1 MIKVVFFDMYGT
13 LAGFEPSRYEVQS
26 RAGADFGIEVTPE
39 GTLRGYAAADAYM
52 NEQNAVLPMRLRNA
66 EKRDEMF
73 AEYER
78 LVLQG
83 SGVEVTRDVA
93 LEVFRRLRQIPYE
106 LAPFDDVVPALQD
119 LRSRGLA
126 VGLISN
132 IDRDGSELVDSLGL
146 GDHLDFAVTSS
157 EAGADKP
164 DPRIFQVALAKAGA
178 GPQEAMHVGDQPAS
192 DVHGALAA
200 GIAPVLLDRDGVH
213 KDFDKCPRIESLL
226 ELPALL
232 V

>member
-1 MIKVVFFDMYGT
+1 MIKVVFFDVYGT

-93 LEVFRRLRQIPYE
+93 LKVFRRLRQIPYE

-192 DVHGALAA
+192 DVQGALSA